1 MTEDTIAAIITAPG
15 ASSVGIIRLS
25 GPDAI
30 DIGAKIYGGKKD
42 LRQMASHTLHYG
54 RVLDIADQTMIDEG
68 LFEIGRAH
76 V

>member
-30 DIGAKIYGGKKD
+30 DIGAKIYGGKTCGKW
-42 LRQMASHTLHYG
+42 
-54 RVLDIADQTMIDEG
+54 RVIPSTMDEYWI
-68 LFEIGRAH
+68 LLTKR
-76 V
+76 